1 MFPHLVA
8 GPIVR
13 FEDVRADLISSSK
26 TEIIDRQQNLFAY
39 GVYRFVIGLNK
50 KVLIANSVATIADLA
65 FNNGT
70 GNVSMGT
77 AWTGMI
83 AYTVQIYFDFSGY
96 SDMAIG
102 LAAMLGIR
110 FHENFNAPYTCTS
123 IRDFWRRWHIS
134 LSSWIRDYVYIP
146 LGGSRCSKS
155 KLYRNLIIAFL
166 LCGVWHGAQSTFVL
180 WGLYHGALL
189 IIERTKIGRALE
201 KLPMLIQHSYALLA
215 VMLGW
220 VLFRA
225 ADLSQAVEF
234 LKSLILGEAVL
245 DIPCGYLNIGALI
258 AGICVALFSRYVYPR
273 QDSFAP
279 VIRLSVFAL
288 NIALFIV
295 SIAVLYSGTRNP
307 FIYFNF

>member
-13 FEDVRADLISSSK
+13 FEDVRADITSESGTQLANK
-26 TEIIDRQQNLFAY
+26 QELFSY

-65 FNNGT
+65 FNNST
-70 GNVSMGT
+70 GNISMGT
-77 AWTGMI
+77 AWIGMI

-110 FHENFNAPYTCTS
+110 FHENFNSPYTCVS

-146 LGGSRCSKS
+146 LGGSRCAKS

-189 IIERTKIGRALE
+189 ILERTRVGRILE
-201 KLPMLIQHSYALLA
+201 KLPLFVQHCYALLA

-225 ADLSQAVEF
+225 TDLSQAGEF
-234 LKSLILGEAVL
+234 LKSLVLGEAVL
-245 DIPCGYLNIGALI
+245 DIPCGYLNLCALV
-258 AGICVALFSRYVYPR
+258 AGIAVALLGKYVYPK

-279 VIRLSVFAL
+279 SIRLPIFAL
-288 NIALFIV
+288 NIVLFVV
-295 SIAVLYSGTRNP
+295 SLVVLYSGTRNP